1 MELQEALAQVS
12 EIRLQIA
19 RSEPFRGYR
28 SVTAGFSALT
38 AVVAAALQPAVVPAP
53 PSDPQA
59 YLVLWIGAAI
69 VCAAVTAIEMA
80 IRCRRSASPTA
91 SRTTWLAVEQ
101 FLPCLIAGGLVTFVL
116 ALWVV
121 ESLWM
126 LPGLWGVLFS
136 LGVFAS
142 RRLLPRAVIWVA
154 AYYLVGG
161 LLTLAL
167 AQGERAFSPWAM
179 GITFGG
185 GQALTAIV
193 LYLTLERNYGRA

>member
-53 PSDPQA
+53 QSDPQA

-69 VCAAVTAIEMA
+69 LCAGVTAIEMA
-80 IRCRRSASPTA
+80 IRCRRSTSPTA
-91 SRTTWLAVEQ
+91 SRMTWMAVEQ
-101 FLPCLIAGGLVTFVL
+101 FLPSLIAGGLVTFVM

-121 ESLWM
+121 DGLWM
-126 LPGLWGVLFS
+126 LPGLWGILFS

-154 AYYLVGG
+154 VYYLVGG
-161 LLTLAL
+161 LLSLAF
-167 AQGERAFSPWAM
+167 AQGAWSFSPWAM
-179 GITFGG
+179 GVTFGG

-193 LYLTLERNYGRA
+193 LYLTLERDYGRA